1 MKTSGNELPS
11 KIIKNI
17 HEGAQN
23 MNNNRSLEEVNSNSH
38 GCFEGFKLVEK
49 VPTDEVDAAREV

>member
-1 MKTSGNELPS
+1 M
-11 KIIKNI
+11 
-17 HEGAQN
+17 EGAQN
-23 MNNNRSLEEVNSNSH
+23 MNNNRSSEEVNSNSH